1 MINSTLKKF
10 VVVFLIITLTYAN
23 LILIGSNIANGL
35 ISYAAEGEQ
44 TEPTIEANQYMWLNK
59 VCEINGEQKRVIQV
73 AVETGINSGK
83 YPIKETKLF
92 LNTDIIEGTLEDVKM
107 TSLNKNSYTTG
118 TWEIVDGNLKV
129 TLVNENETLE
139 TKPEGLDTIL
149 VTYIFTNTDVETI
162 KKPLTKVEVKTY
174 SSSEV
179 IEKESETGNFEYID
193 FEANFQD
200 INIYN
205 EDIHKTTMTN
215 GQVEYVEDINL
226 DISYRKNIS
235 NIKIEDVKNEIYDND
250 ERVNSEVTLKYKTTI
265 INKEDLLNLLGE
277 EGKISITDAKTNK
290 VLAEITKEKIEAQT
304 LNEKVAQ
311 KFTEGETEELRSN
324 ITVTDKNIE
333 IEYVVDVTNLRIEFT
348 NIKEQ
353 SENKIEAATLYIEN
367 TKIISNINNVES
379 LNNLKESIKYTIGD
393 KEKTAESTITFKDT
407 ITKASLTVDN
417 TNWVVGQA
425 NKVKYTVTLD
435 TSSEKTEKYVY
446 PMLLLELPTS
456 VESVNTQN
464 SEFIINNNNG
474 AFSNKKVFVT
484 TVMER
489 KFVVII
495 LDGAQTDET
504 IAGGNTSIDLT
515 LELNVAENAEEGN
528 QTTKLYY
535 QNSTVTAYE
544 SGKGFDTAE
553 VTISMIMESEPKD
566 DIPEVPNPDEG
577 GEVTPPDE
585 ENPGTE
591 PEETTDISLYLATS
605 RDEVIKPGEEFYY
618 KIDVVNHNSLEKQ
631 NVQLTST
638 LPEGISVVKALEIE
652 EKEGKEVEKEI
663 EYNFDEKT
671 RKLTINIDKLEGTAV
686 TENKIDEETIETS
699 ISIGNKSFKLIVK
712 ADNLTDGIY
721 TREIKHTLSLIE
733 EEKEIAKSE
742 EVVNTISELHL
753 DFEIDELPASINEL
767 EEFTLGLKIIN
778 RSSVNSECISI
789 NVNIPEE
796 ISLSKYDE
804 KILSKEGKT
813 ESEETGTLGGNFKKD
828 NIVVPAEKTYYIQLT
843 GNIIDINETKEITIT
858 GTVNGEEFS
867 KTIELKDLNSPE
879 KPTDPSK
886 PDTPDNPDNPDDPD
900 KPSDPTKPT
909 NPDDPSKPTNPD
921 NPSKPTNP
929 VDPSKPTDPEDNGN
943 RTQGFDLSLNQYLS
957 KITVTNS
964 KGTTTYNYTDTNFAK
979 VEIHSKQMNGSKVT
993 IEYRIVV
1000 KNEGTIPGYANK
1012 IANYKPQDLKFD
1024 VSLNPDW
1031 YIADDGN
1038 VYSTKLINKLLNPGE
1053 TEELK
1058 LVLEKQ
1064 MTNENVGTITNLV
1077 EIYEASND
1085 ENVEDVNSVPG
1096 DKKEGQNDMSK
1107 VEVLI
1112 STSTGTIIM
1121 YTTLA
1126 IVSTAIIAFGILKI
1140 RKVALSK
1147 KGGC

>member
-1 MINSTLKKF
+1 MINSTLKKI

-23 LILIGSNIANGL
+23 LILIGSNIVKGL
-35 ISYAAEGEQ
+35 ISYAAEGEI
-44 TEPTIEANQYMWLNK
+44 TEPTIEANQYMRLNK

-73 AVETGINSGK
+73 AVETGINSEK
-83 YPIKETKLF
+83 QPIKETILS
-92 LNTDIIEGTLEDVKM
+92 LNTNIIEGTLEDVKV
-107 TSLNKNSYTTG
+107 TSLNKNSYTIG
-118 TWEIVDGNLKV
+118 TWEIVDQNLKV

-139 TKPEGLDTIL
+139 TKPEGLDAIL
-149 VTYIFTNTDVETI
+149 VTYIFTNTNVETI

-179 IEKESETGNFEYID
+179 IGKEIEMENFEYID
-193 FEANFQD
+193 VAGNFQGVD
-200 INIYN
+200 VNN
-205 EDIHKTTMTN
+205 EDIHKTTITD
-215 GQVEYVEDINL
+215 GQVEYVENINL
-226 DISYRKNIS
+226 DLSYRKNIS
-235 NIKIEDVKNEIYDND
+235 TIKIENVKNEIYNND
-250 ERVNSEVTLKYKTTI
+250 ERVNSEITLKYKTTT

-277 EGKISITDAKTNK
+277 EGALNITDTTTNK
-290 VLAEITKEKIEAQT
+290 LLAEITKEKIEAQT

-311 KFTEGETEELRSN
+311 KFTEEETEELRSN
-324 ITVTDKNIE
+324 ITVTDNDVE
-333 IEYVVDVTNLRIEFT
+333 IEYVIDATNLKLEFT

-353 SENKIEAATLYIEN
+353 SENKIEADTLYIEN
-367 TKIISNINNVES
+367 TKIISNINNVDD
-379 LNNLKESIKYTIGD
+379 LNNLKETIKYTID
-393 KEKTAESTITFKDT
+393 EIEKTIESTITFKDT
-407 ITKASLTVDN
+407 ITKANLTVDN

-489 KFVVII
+489 KFVVIT

-504 IAGGNTSIDLT
+504 ITNGNTSIDLT
-515 LELNVAENAEEGN
+515 LELNVAENAEEGD

-535 QNSTVTAYE
+535 QNNTVTAYE

-553 VTISMIMESEPKD
+553 VTVSMIMESKPKD
-566 DIPEVPNPDEG
+566 DIPEVPNPDED
-577 GEVTPPDE
+577 GEVTPPE
-585 ENPGTE
+585 EDPETK
-591 PEETTDISLYLATS
+591 PEETTDISLHLATS

-618 KIDVVNHNSLEKQ
+618 NIDIVNHNSLEKQ
-631 NVQLTST
+631 NIQLTSS

-663 EYNFDEKT
+663 EYNFDEAT
-671 RKLTINIDKLEGTAV
+671 RKLTINIDKLEGTV
-686 TENKIDEETIETS
+686 ITETPIDEETIETS
-699 ISIGNKSFKLIVK
+699 ISIGNKSFRLIVK

-733 EEKEIAKSE
+733 EENEIAKSE
-742 EVVNTISELHL
+742 EIVNTISEIHL

-778 RSSVNSECISI
+778 RSSVGSGSISI

-804 KILSKEGKT
+804 EILSKEG
-813 ESEETGTLGGNFKKD
+813 EIEGEETGTLAGNFNKD
-828 NIVVPAEKTYYIQLT
+828 NIVIPAEKTYYIQLT
-843 GNIIDINETKEITIT
+843 GNIIDIAKTKQITIK
-858 GTVNGEEFS
+858 GTINGEEFS
-867 KTIELKDLNSPE
+867 KTIEIIDLNSPE

-886 PDTPDNPDNPDDPD
+886 PTNPSNPDDPND
-900 KPSDPTKPT
+900 PSDPSDPTKPT
-909 NPDDPSKPTNPD
+909 NPDDPTKPTEPENPSNPTNPE
-921 NPSKPTNP
+921 KPN
-929 VDPSKPTDPEDNGN
+929 KPTDAENNEN
-943 RTQGFDLSLNQYLS
+943 RTQGFDLSLSQYLS
-957 KITVTNS
+957 KITVTNA

-993 IEYRIVV
+993 IEYRIIV

-1024 VSLNPDW
+1024 VKINPDW

-1053 TEELK
+1053 TAELK
-1058 LVLEKQ
+1058 LILEKQ

-1077 EIYEASND
+1077 EIYESSND
-1085 ENVEDVNSVPG
+1085 ENEEDVNSIPG

-1121 YTTLA
+1121 YTTLV
-1126 IVSTAIIAFGILKI
+1126 IVSIAIIALGILKI
-1140 RKVALSK
+1140 KKVALNK